1 MEMDQGLFDECTTAY
16 RAERM
21 KEKKVSFSSIFENY
35 HFFAKIGI
43 TRTRKRMAQNSRPG
57 NAEPG
62 KRRASRL

>member
-21 KEKKVSFSSIFENY
+21 KEKKVSFCRYSKVTICFT
-35 HFFAKIGI
+35 KIGI
-43 TRTRKRMAQNSRPG
+43 TRTRKRMAQNSCPG